1 MTALSYI
8 EQVRGLQQALDESS
22 WEQALLETTQL
33 KQQIQSVKEIFTQY
47 QWLSQSEVVE
57 ENLAQRFRSIVV
69 EIDKQLRL
77 LEIDSLFL
85 QNARQAATQT
95 QRRNQIR
102 DRLVLLN
109 RYCEALLQL

>member
-1 MTALSYI
+1 MTAPPYL
-8 EQVRGLQQALDESS
+8 EQVRVLQQALDEPI
-22 WEQALLETTQL
+22 WEQALIEPTQL
-33 KQQIQSVKEIFTQY
+33 KQQIQTVKELYTQY
-47 QWLSQSEVVE
+47 QWLSQPDVVE

-77 LEIDSLFL
+77 LEIDGLFL

-95 QRRNQIR
+95 QRRDQIR

>member
-1 MTALSYI
+1 MTAPLYL
-8 EQVRGLQQALDESS
+8 EQVRVLQQALDKSS
-22 WEQALLETTQL
+22 WEQALLEPTQL
-33 KQQIQSVKEIFTQY
+33 KQRIQAVKEIYTQY
-47 QWLSQSEVVE
+47 QWLSQSDIVE

-77 LEIDSLFL
+77 LEIDGLFL
-85 QNARQAATQT
+85 QNARQAITQT
-95 QRRNQIR
+95 QRREHIR